1 MITYM
6 RGDLLRADTDALVNA
21 VNCVGVMG
29 KGIAAQFRRAYPAM
43 FTEYGE
49 ACRRGDVVI
58 GRVLVYETGSAC
70 GVRYIINFPTKR
82 HWRDSSQ
89 LAYIDAGLVDLI
101 RAIRRLSIRSIAVPA
116 LGTGYG
122 GLLWAD
128 VETRLSSAFER
139 VPDVHAVIYE
149 PFETSG

>member
-1 MITYM
+1 MITSM
-6 RGDLLRADTDALVNA
+6 RGDLLGADTEALVNA

-29 KGIAAQFRRAYPAM
+29 KGIAAQFKRAYPSM
-43 FTEYGE
+43 FTAYRE

-58 GRVLVYETGSAC
+58 GRVLVYETGTTC

-89 LAYIDAGLVDLI
+89 LAYIDSGLVDLI
-101 RAIRRLSIRSIAVPA
+101 RAIREREIRSIAVPA

-122 GLLWAD
+122 GLVWTD
-128 VETRLSSAFER
+128 VETRLRSAFER
-139 VPDVHAVIYE
+139 VPDVRVVIYE
-149 PFETSG
+149 PVETSG